1 MLFFMFIFPGVLF
14 HQAKPALVLVGAF
27 VGHSAWVGSAGNGPF
42 GHHGHQV
49 CIPSESLQIRHCKC
63 PTCKERLVKP
73 ECCLTPGLHR
83 CSTDV
88 LGAIGLSM
96 HWRIEGRKAITE
108 ELGIIL
114 WIAAA
119 AVSVTVLFPL
129 SLII

>member
-14 HQAKPALVLVGAF
+14 RQAKPALVLVGAF

-73 ECCLTPGLHR
+73 ECCLTPGLHS

-96 HWRIEGRKAITE
+96 HWRIEMGERQLQTS
-108 ELGIIL
+108 L
-114 WIAAA
+114 
-119 AVSVTVLFPL
+119 VSYYGLLLLLLVLL
-129 SLII
+129 SSSL